1 MRTSAAESYVPFFGY
16 LSPMKTEK
24 ILDVYDLGNVSYRPA
39 WDLQKSLQKLL
50 IEQKKRLR
58 DMEKAYLQQE
68 LTIRRGNHS

>member
-1 MRTSAAESYVPFFGY
+1 
-16 LSPMKTEK
+16 MKTEK

-58 DMEKAYLQQE
+58 DMEKAYLADR
-68 LTIRRGNHS
+68 T